1 MAAGAAIVLLAHRTA
16 EMGDDAT
23 VRLFGLAVLVSTL
36 FLFRLKPYA
45 YGSLVPFAIAAVAF
59 PNRAMRCLGYLVLA
73 AMPVLFVGHNIE
85 RSAFAYFQTV
95 SLLAFLAAAAGL
107 NAYWLAFRAR
117 PHPLM

>member
-1 MAAGAAIVLLAHRTA
+1 MLLAHRTA
-16 EMGDDAT
+16 DMGDDAI
-23 VRLFGLAVLVSTL
+23 VRLFGVAVLVGTL

-73 AMPVLFVGHNIE
+73 AVPALFVGRAIDIDA
-85 RSAFAYFQTV
+85 SAYAYFQTV

-107 NAYWLAFRAR
+107 NAYWLATRAG
-117 PHPLM
+117 PHRLM